1 MNRPAVV
8 IPIVIIVNSCLWGL
22 AMLMAS
28 RALSGTDGYADGE
41 QRRDFLHVDDAVA
54 AARWLTDRPGVR
66 GIFNVGT
73 GHARAFND
81 VARAVIA
88 GHGSGEIEYIDDGR
102 QGKFR
107 VQLFGR
113 INETEAVKP
122 RFKTRVSEMEKWE
135 KRFLPSRNLGMVIL
149 STPKGVMDHVQAKEE
164 NVGGVVLA
172 YVY

>member
-1 MNRPAVV
+1 MDPLVNALNTIISHEGRRKTECIITPA
-8 IPIVIIVNSCLWGL
+8 SGL
-22 AMLMAS
+22 VGRVLRLIQS
-28 RALSGTDGYADGE
+28 KGY
-41 QRRDFLHVDDAVA
+41 
-54 AARWLTDRPGVR
+54 
-66 GIFNVGT
+66 I
-73 GHARAFND
+73 
-81 VARAVIA
+81 
-88 GHGSGEIEYIDDGR
+88 GEIEFIDDGR

-113 INETEAVKP
+113 INQSEAVKP
-122 RFKTRVSEMEKWE
+122 RFKTRVSEIEKWE